1 MNDSLISGFE
11 LQPTNLSN
19 ELVRLLPLKLNDFEK
34 LFKVASDPLIWE
46 QHPTRNRYERDVFEI
61 YFNGAIE
68 SKGAFC
74 AFDNHSNEPIGCSRV
89 YYFNKEDNSVKI
101 GYTFISRKYWG
112 KKYNKSMKVLMINH
126 AFKFL
131 DNIFFEIGS
140 KNIRSQMAIEKLGA
154 VKIGQK
160 EMVYVGEPTANV
172 NFIYKIDKK
181 IWEKKI

>member
-74 AFDNHSNEPIGCSRV
+74 AFDNHSNEPIGCSR
-89 YYFNKEDNSVKI
+89 
-101 GYTFISRKYWG
+101 
-112 KKYNKSMKVLMINH
+112 
-126 AFKFL
+126 
-131 DNIFFEIGS
+131 FF
-140 KNIRSQMAIEKLGA
+140 
-154 VKIGQK
+154 
-160 EMVYVGEPTANV
+160 
-172 NFIYKIDKK
+172 FF
-181 IWEKKI
+181 